1 MKKARS
7 ASPELIHQQQS
18 LDLANKGA
26 FNADAIP
33 SGLGVFD
40 FSGEKISLRYVNAG
54 YDQMI
59 GAERHERKRY
69 AASNVMTAVFP
80 EDRAGVL
87 RELRASM
94 QEKRQFRHQF
104 RLMMGNGSY
113 RWVEVLANHAPVDG
127 ETERFYASYYD
138 IDKMLQIQQKLTER
152 DLFFE
157 DILRHSNIL
166 HFAYYPDQHR
176 YVTEIMPYRVRM
188 IPKTMDDYPESFMK
202 LVRLSEA
209 DQQAY
214 RAMVAAIDAGAPEAE
229 CVVFMNSELQSG
241 WYRIHLSNVPQS
253 NGGQRK
259 AVGNVYNVDRFK
271 ELEQAVGEER
281 LRIESLQSEYLVT
294 ACFNVTRDMVI
305 EVHKSEP
312 VASTGHWS
320 PGLFNEAIALEP
332 GMATQ
337 SQETLAV
344 LLSAAEQIPSAAQ
357 RARLIQT
364 CSCDGLL
371 RLFRQGKRE
380 ATLEYQ
386 RRKGGKLVWVC
397 THLVLLFEP
406 GTGDMLA
413 FFYTKD
419 IDEEKQSR
427 QIIRLTVE
435 ESYDFIALIH
445 PQRKTAS
452 LWRISPEDTAF
463 AGAWIQ
469 QPETN
474 YEQGMRYSISNFVV
488 AEDQDKLTKQT
499 ALPTLL
505 SKLETQELYA
515 LSYDRHLPDG
525 QIQRKQLNYRWL
537 DDSRTE
543 ILATQTDVTV
553 AYEREQART
562 GELRQALQ
570 LAEQAS
576 SAKSQFVSRISHDI
590 RTPLGIISNMVGFA
604 REDMHDPEKLT
615 QDLNRIDAAKNF
627 LLSLINDVLDIS
639 KIDSGKV
646 ELNPVPYSFAE
657 HRANIQNLLEAMCSQ
672 NGLNWHLA
680 RRRPTKGV
688 IVVDKA
694 RLNQLMLN
702 LLSNA
707 VKYTPAGGT
716 ITYVS
721 DSEDLPDAKVR
732 FGFEIQDTGIG
743 MSQAFQQI
751 MFESFSQEYDNP
763 ARPKGIPGTGLG
775 LSIVKR
781 DVELLGGKL
790 EVESERG
797 KGTTIRCHIVL
808 PDALRDPRWQKQI
821 QPDEPAADQKVKA
834 VLSGRILLVEDNEIN
849 AEITKRILEVFG
861 LAADWME
868 NGALAV
874 ECFTKAEAG
883 TYQAILMDIQMP
895 IMDGYD
901 ATKAIR
907 ASSHKDAK
915 TIPIIALT
923 ADAFQDAIDRAHQ
936 AGMDDYITKP
946 LEPALLKQ
954 VLLKWQS

>member
-1 MKKARS
+1 
-7 ASPELIHQQQS
+7 
-18 LDLANKGA
+18 
-26 FNADAIP
+26 
-33 SGLGVFD
+33 
-40 FSGEKISLRYVNAG
+40 
-54 YDQMI
+54 
-59 GAERHERKRY
+59 
-69 AASNVMTAVFP
+69 
-80 EDRAGVL
+80 
-87 RELRASM
+87 
-94 QEKRQFRHQF
+94 
-104 RLMMGNGSY
+104 
-113 RWVEVLANHAPVDG
+113 
-127 ETERFYASYYD
+127 
-138 IDKMLQIQQKLTER
+138 
-152 DLFFE
+152 
-157 DILRHSNIL
+157 
-166 HFAYYPDQHR
+166 
-176 YVTEIMPYRVRM
+176 
-188 IPKTMDDYPESFMK
+188 
-202 LVRLSEA
+202 
-209 DQQAY
+209 
-214 RAMVAAIDAGAPEAE
+214 
-229 CVVFMNSELQSG
+229 
-241 WYRIHLSNVPQS
+241 
-253 NGGQRK
+253 
-259 AVGNVYNVDRFK
+259 
-271 ELEQAVGEER
+271 
-281 LRIESLQSEYLVT
+281 
-294 ACFNVTRDMVI
+294 
-305 EVHKSEP
+305 
-312 VASTGHWS
+312 
-320 PGLFNEAIALEP
+320 
-332 GMATQ
+332 
-337 SQETLAV
+337 
-344 LLSAAEQIPSAAQ
+344 
-357 RARLIQT
+357 
-364 CSCDGLL
+364 
-371 RLFRQGKRE
+371 
-380 ATLEYQ
+380 
-386 RRKGGKLVWVC
+386 
-397 THLVLLFEP
+397 
-406 GTGDMLA
+406 
-413 FFYTKD
+413 
-419 IDEEKQSR
+419 
-427 QIIRLTVE
+427 
-435 ESYDFIALIH
+435 
-445 PQRKTAS
+445 
-452 LWRISPEDTAF
+452 
-463 AGAWIQ
+463 
-469 QPETN
+469 
-474 YEQGMRYSISNFVV
+474 
-488 AEDQDKLTKQT
+488 
-499 ALPTLL
+499 LL